1 MTSSSR
7 LGLLL
12 FGVYTVIYAAFVLL
26 NAFAPTIMESTPVGG
41 MNLAVLSGFALIIIA
56 FALSLVYGYLAVD
69 AEEPAKKE
77 GGDA

>member
-41 MNLAVLSGFALIIIA
+41 MNLAVLFGFALIIIA
-56 FALSLVYGYLAVD
+56 FVLSLVYGYLAVD
-69 AEEPAKKE
+69 AEEPAKQE